1 MAKRFGENEHAVAVR
16 CSLLGGRTDKMVV
29 RDLKDGRS
37 VVSLQE
43 DHADLAAQ
51 FAAHWGNERFAKLRP
66 YHTMLLATTYHDSGY
81 REWEGNPPMNI
92 DKGRPYAFREEIPTF
107 ESVELSAYV
116 RNVDWVSSHD
126 LYAGLLVSMHRTGLW
141 QNRYNVFTEPA
152 MTPRKRS
159 GAVQGI
165 KKQLEEQQARTKE
178 ALAADHAGF
187 EPELWHNFAALQ
199 IFDLLS
205 LYFCCDGFATE
216 ASFKEYKIAPVS
228 VAYDSE
234 DKVALR
240 IVPNKTGAVRMEPYP
255 FDVSPLRVA
264 IRARVVVPPKGNTEK
279 ACAEAY
285 HKASRELL
293 EFEISK

>member
-1 MAKRFGENEHAVAVR
+1 
-16 CSLLGGRTDKMVV
+16 MVV

-43 DHADLAAQ
+43 DHAELAAQ

-66 YHTMLLATTYHDSGY
+66 YQTVLLATTYHDSGY
-81 REWEGNPPMNI
+81 REWEGNPPMNME
-92 DKGRPYAFREEIPTF
+92 KGRPYAFRETIPAF
-107 ESVELSAYV
+107 EATELSGYV
-116 RNVDWVSSHD
+116 KNVEWVSSHD

-152 MTPRKRS
+152 MKPRERS

-165 KKQLEEQQARTKE
+165 KKQLEDKQARTKKIV
-178 ALAADHAGF
+178 AAEHAGF
-187 EPELWHNFAALQ
+187 EQELWHNFTVLQ

-216 ASFKEYKIAPVS
+216 DSFKEYKIAPLP

-234 DKVALR
+234 ERVDLR
-240 IVPNKTGAVRMEPYP
+240 ILPKGIGMVKMEPYP
-255 FDVSPLRVA
+255 FDVTPLRVA
-264 IRARVVVPPKGNTEK
+264 VRARVVAPPKGKTEK
-279 ACAEAY
+279 ACVEAY
-285 HKASRELL
+285 HKASRQLL
-293 EFEISK
+293 KFEISK